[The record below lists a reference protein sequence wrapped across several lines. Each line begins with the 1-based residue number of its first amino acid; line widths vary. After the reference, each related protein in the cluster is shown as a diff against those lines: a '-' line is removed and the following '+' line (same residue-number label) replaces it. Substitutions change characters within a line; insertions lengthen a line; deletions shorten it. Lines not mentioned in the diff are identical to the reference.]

1 MAPAIY
7 IAFLFSCSAV
17 LGAKLEVGVKH
28 DEFLTAGQGR
38 EPSEE
43 DVHFF
48 LYTRFKNIGF
58 FKKNETTVL
67 TTVRNLFSIFLK
79 IVVPNRYLPE
89 IILKLRKVFKV

>member
-7 IAFLFSCSAV
+7 VAFLFSCSAV

-58 FKKNETTVL
+58 FKKNETTV
-67 TTVRNLFSIFLK
+67 RNLFSIFLK

-89 IILKLRKVFKV
+89 IILKLREVFKV

>member
-48 LYTRFKNIGF
+48 LYTRFKNAGLF
-58 FKKNETTVL
+58 RKDETSETTVWD
-67 TTVRNLFSIFLK
+67 LFSLFLK
-79 IVVPNRYLPE
+79 ILVPKIFAKKYFYVN
-89 IILKLRKVFKV
+89 ILK

>member
-17 LGAKLEVGVKH
+17 LGAKFKVGVKH
-28 DEFLTAGQGR
+28 YEFLTAGQGR

-58 FKKNETTVL
+58 FKKNETTV
-67 TTVRNLFSIFLK
+67 RNLFSIFLK
-79 IVVPNRYLPE
+79 IVVLNRYLPE
-89 IILKLRKVFKV
+89 IILKLRF